1 MTDNSK
7 PGILPALASLGSLVA
22 ALSCCLP
29 LGTMLLAAGSA
40 TASLLSE
47 RLRPWLLAFS
57 VASVM
62 FAFVQTYYLRRC
74 DFRQRRARTALLWFT
89 GTIVFSMLVFPRF
102 TSTLMAGHLPSF
114 TASSQLRDFDDREFV
129 SEFNAAADRKRIVL
143 LLSPT

>member
-1 MTDNSK
+1 MMKNSRT
-7 PGILPALASLGSLVA
+7 GILPSLASLGSLVA

-29 LGTMLLAAGSA
+29 LGTMLMAAGSA
-40 TASLLSE
+40 TASIVSE
-47 RLRPWLLAFS
+47 KLRPWLLGFS
-57 VASVM
+57 VASVI

-102 TSTLMAGHLPSF
+102 TSTLIAGHLPSF
-114 TASSQLRDFDDREFV
+114 SASSQLRDFNESEFV
-129 SEFNAAADRKRIVL
+129 SSFNAAANEKRLVL